1 MNQCR
6 SNLELVLSLQ
16 ILLYFTIDSR
26 PSNSVV
32 HNCHNLPIDIMHNDV
47 TGLDAREE
55 CWS

>member
-32 HNCHNLPIDIMHNDV
+32 HNLPIDIMHNDV